1 MADKKSSEDCAAGPG
16 RKRSEAKRAAILTAA
31 RGVFLQDGYAA
42 ASMNAI
48 ADAARV
54 SKATLY
60 SHFKDKETLFAA
72 VVEERYAAFSNALP
86 AYDEGAD
93 PAAALAAFARAM
105 LANIRAPE
113 HIALIR
119 LILGEQARFPMLSE
133 IYFNVG
139 KASAYEKTQTYIRA
153 LARSGGYDIQDTKL
167 AAGQFLGGVKEMLY
181 WPIMFGGKP
190 MGDDDEVIGAIVDA
204 TVKAWGAPD

>member
-1 MADKKSSEDCAAGPG
+1 MADEKSSEDCASGPG

-48 ADAARV
+48 ADAAKV

-60 SHFKDKETLFAA
+60 SHFKDKEALFAA
-72 VVEERYAAFSNALP
+72 VVEERYTAFSDALP

-93 PAAALAAFARAM
+93 PAEALAAFARAM
-105 LANIRAPE
+105 LKNIRAPE

-119 LILGEQARFPMLSE
+119 LIIGEQDRFPVLSE
-133 IYFNVG
+133 IYFKLG
-139 KASAYEKTQTYIRA
+139 KASAYGKTQTYIRA
-153 LARSGGYDIQDTKL
+153 LAKSGGYDIQDTKL

-181 WPIMFGGKP
+181 WPVMFGGEP
-190 MGDDDEVIGAIVDA
+190 MGEDDEVIESIVA
-204 TVKAWGAPD
+204 AMVKAWGAPD